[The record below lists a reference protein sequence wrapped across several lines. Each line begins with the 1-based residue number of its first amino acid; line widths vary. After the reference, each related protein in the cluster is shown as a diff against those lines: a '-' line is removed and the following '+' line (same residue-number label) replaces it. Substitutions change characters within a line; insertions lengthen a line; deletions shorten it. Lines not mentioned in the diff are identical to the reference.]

1 MKLLILSLL
10 FLSLSWN
17 STDTS
22 NYLNYHTEF
31 SQVEALIVSERFEE
45 AQTAIEK
52 LFEEYEVK
60 FLKDYVIA
68 AQIALVNKDKE
79 QGITWLKEAIKKGA
93 RIECLK
99 NIKIIRTQIL
109 PNDWKEIEAKYEG
122 LRKEYLSRIDLKELS
137 NFSKRYTDEQEAKR
151 SNLYPK
157 VVQSNFDYIHH
168 LIKLKKYPSENLIG
182 IDYENLSPGI
192 SDCEFG
198 NAKVIVTLLHYTFPI
213 SEIGESQLM
222 TLMKNGDLH
231 PRDFA
236 NIYSFEHNKVSMLY
250 RKSNKD
256 LPLENE
262 YKFNFPFGKK
272 HENIRRVNMDRALF
286 GICKYEVDQKKEA
299 IEDQYGLKLRFGYR

>member
-10 FLSLSWN
+10 FLTLSWN
-17 STDTS
+17 SIDPS

-31 SQVEALIVSERFEE
+31 SQVETLIVSERFEE
-45 AQTAIEK
+45 AQAKIEK
-52 LFEEYEVK
+52 LFEEYEVN

-93 RIECLK
+93 TLECLK
-99 NIKIIRTQIL
+99 DIKIIETEIL
-109 PNDWKEIEAKYEG
+109 ASQWEEIETEYQP
-122 LRKEYLSRIDLKELS
+122 LRKEYLSGIDLKELS
-137 NFSKRYTDEQEAKR
+137 NFSKRYLDEQDAKR
-151 SNLYPK
+151 SNLYPE

-168 LIKLKKYPSENLIG
+168 LIKLKKYPSERTIG
-182 IDYENLSPGI
+182 IDNDKLSPGI
-192 SDCEFG
+192 FGCDFG
-198 NAKVIVTLLHYTFPI
+198 NSKVTVTLLHYTFPI

-222 TLMKNGDLH
+222 TLMKNGELH

-236 NIYSFEHNKVSMLY
+236 NVYSFEKNKISVLY
-250 RKSNKD
+250 RKAKKD
-256 LPLENE
+256 LPLENA
-262 YKFNFPFGKK
+262 YHFNFPFCKK